1 MSTAAMVIRCPKC
14 TKGLKLRDSSKLGKK
29 ARCPKCSHVFV
40 MQLPA
45 PDPESEDDDDEIQME
60 LAQPAPQP
68 VEGTDARWVPDN
80 APAGQPSSV
89 ATAPQAP
96 GQLPGVAVAPAPQPQ
111 SLAEV
116 GQQELGGAA
125 ALKEIKR
132 KGAKRRK
139 TSIIAG
145 LVTAFA
151 VAGVVY
157 AAKTY
162 ESGEKERRVQD
173 ARPKADEQLVD
184 TKEGLRNQREL
195 AKAASPTEGGPI
207 PTNMLPMGCKVIIS
221 IRPAEL
227 WAEQSQGQE
236 FLYCLGKEFG
246 DWIASE
252 IERLCLY
259 PPQQI
264 EHAVIGIITGQR
276 GEIPQAAA
284 VVRLLED
291 QKKSELITRFGIET
305 SEYGY
310 PVYVDDE
317 RSYVIKDLRTIAI
330 APASAAKELADS
342 VEYPSVQ
349 SDGIDAILMET
360 DADRH
365 ISVIFEPVVVNRHRD
380 TLFAPE
386 TADLIEHSLRFFN
399 DVEIESVAWSM
410 HLGEQKFFSEILMR
424 NTTTIREHL
433 LEKEMRRKLKQMP
446 FDLLKMVELM
456 NPKQA
461 GRRKLIGR
469 FPAMMQMFAKSTIG
483 GMGTRYAQLTTQLPE
498 RAAPN
503 IALAGLLA
511 WDESRNTDFAS
522 AVPQVPTDSGPK
534 LPDLMVDRL
543 KMKIDVEFNREPLK
557 EAFAYI
563 AGECKLKSAIN
574 GDALKDKGYTQN
586 MAQTFEMQNSGL
598 AAIKQIVD
606 AYEGMCVVIQEDK
619 KQFLITTTKFAEQDG
634 QTPYKFE

>member
-1 MSTAAMVIRCPKC
+1 
-14 TKGLKLRDSSKLGKK
+14 
-29 ARCPKCSHVFV
+29 
-40 MQLPA
+40 MQLPVLE
-45 PDPESEDDDDEIQME
+45 PESEDDEDEIQME

-80 APAGQPSSV
+80 ASAGQSSPV
-89 ATAPQAP
+89 ATAPQTP
-96 GQLPGVAVAPAPQPQ
+96 GQFPGVAVAPAPQPQ

-139 TSIIAG
+139 ASIIAG

-173 ARPKADEQLVD
+173 AKPKADQQLVD
-184 TKEGLRNQREL
+184 TKEGLRKQREL
-195 AKAASPTEGGPI
+195 AKAASPTEGGNI
-207 PTNMLPMGCKVIIS
+207 ETNMLPLGCKVIIS

-227 WAEQSQGQE
+227 WAKGSQGQE
-236 FLYCLGKEFG
+236 FIYCLGPFG
-246 DWIASE
+246 EWIGKE

-284 VVRLLED
+284 VVRLVED
-291 QKKSELITRFGIET
+291 QKKSELIRKFGTRVDD
-305 SEYGY
+305 YGY

-317 RSYVIKDLRTIAI
+317 RSYILKDLRTIAI
-330 APASAAKELADS
+330 APAESAKELAES
-342 VEYPSVQ
+342 VNLPSVQ
-349 SDGIDAILMET
+349 SDGIDAILRET
-360 DADRH
+360 DVDRH
-365 ISVIFEPVVVNRHRD
+365 ITVVFEPMIMNRHRD
-380 TLFAPE
+380 TMFAAE
-386 TADLIEHSLRFFN
+386 TADLVEHSLRFFN

-410 HLGEQKFFSEILMR
+410 HLSEQKFFSEILMR

-433 LEKEMRRKLKQMP
+433 LEKEMRRKLREMP
-446 FDLLKMVELM
+446 FDIWHMVELM
-456 NPKQA
+456 NPTQA

-469 FPAMMQMFAKSTIG
+469 FPAMMQMFANSTIG
-483 GMGTRYAQLTTQLPE
+483 GMGRRYAQLTTQLPE

-503 IALAGLLA
+503 LALAGLLT
-511 WDESRNTDFAS
+511 WDESTTTDFAS

-534 LPDLMVDRL
+534 PPDLMVDRL
-543 KMKIDVEFNREPLK
+543 KKKIVVEFNAEPLK

-563 AGECKLKSAIN
+563 AGECKLKSVIN

-586 MAQTFEMQNSGL
+586 MTQTFVMQDSGL
-598 AAIKQIVD
+598 VAIKQIVD
-606 AYEGMCVVIQEDK
+606 RYEGMCVVIQEDK
-619 KQFLITTTKFAEQDG
+619 KQFLITTTEFAERDG